1 MQELTEREEQVL
13 KLLLKGK
20 SYKKISRVLCIS
32 IATVEKHIG
41 NIYKKN
47 GVNNRVELILKLKK
61 DK

>member
-1 MQELTEREEQVL
+1 M
-13 KLLLKGK
+13 
-20 SYKKISRVLCIS
+20 ISRVLCIS
-32 IATVEKHIG
+32 LTTVEKHAS